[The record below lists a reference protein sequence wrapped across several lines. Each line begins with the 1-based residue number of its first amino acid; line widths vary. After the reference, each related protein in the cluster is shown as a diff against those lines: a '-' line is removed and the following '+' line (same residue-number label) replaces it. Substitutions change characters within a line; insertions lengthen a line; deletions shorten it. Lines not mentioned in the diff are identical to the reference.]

1 MCLGGEQSLA
11 LMTQR
16 VHQQVAAHVNASSAC
31 FIQTMGHIKGSVE
44 MIREFKPEWK
54 LNTFYQSNQNIVI
67 KRKVFGY
74 RKLQDTLCNSS
85 KQINKT

>member
-16 VHQQVAAHVNASSAC
+16 VHQQVAAHVNASSAS

-44 MIREFKPEWK
+44 MISEFKPEWK
-54 LNTFYQSNQNIVI
+54 PEYSDKKKSLWIQEATGHAV
-67 KRKVFGY
+67 
-74 RKLQDTLCNSS
+74 
-85 KQINKT
+85 